1 MKNFL
6 ITLLLVALS
15 NLTLIAQQQSPDA
28 IEKDTYVGG
37 ELAQTIDIAKA
48 KVGDKVTVR
57 LDSLAAHGKIYIN
70 PKIIGHIQE
79 VQQPSSD
86 KPQSRLVIVLD
97 HLQLKGRAEEPI
109 VAVIRYIDRPAPP
122 VINRVSGVPS
132 PGDPVARAAG
142 PMVDSYGRPVT
153 PAPAPRVEPMPD
165 MPSRYRPA
173 GPKEIQVTPNYGTH
187 ETVIT
192 GGMKLRLAKE
202 SRVNLILNGSDS
214 NNPIK

>member
-6 ITLLLVALS
+6 ITLPLVAFLS
-15 NLTLIAQQQSPDA
+15 LPLIAQQQLPDA
-28 IEKDTYVGG
+28 IEKDTYAAG

-57 LDSLAAHGKIYIN
+57 LDSLTTHGKIYIN

-86 KPQSRLVIVLD
+86 NPQSKLVIVLD

-109 VAVIRYIDRPAPP
+109 AAVVRYLDRPAPP

-142 PMVDSYGRPVT
+142 PMVDSYGRPVY

-165 MPSRYRPA
+165 MPSRYRSA
-173 GPKEIQVTPNYGTH
+173 GSKEIQVTPNYQTH
-187 ETVIT
+187 ATVIT
-192 GGMKLRLAKE
+192 GGMKLRLVKE

-214 NNPIK
+214 NNPIR